1 MTEYT
6 TITVRRADGVGEILL
21 ARPERLNAVDEAVRP
36 ELIGALIDLSYD
48 EEVRAIVL
56 GAEGK
61 VFSAGGDFEMMRRR
75 HGDPSGT
82 ERGSLEGKELLRA
95 IFEAP
100 VPVIAAVHGHAYGLG
115 ATMALACDLIVAS
128 RGVRLVDSHVKVGL
142 VAGDGGALVWPTSLG
157 LVRAKRHLLL
167 GEPLLAEDAHAWGLV
182 SDLVETSEEV
192 LPMAYELAKQIAA
205 LPPLAVQGTKRTLNA
220 VLAQQTNGVMD
231 LGLML
236 ELGTMQS
243 GDLLEAI
250 DAFEQ
255 KRAGRYTGR

>member
-6 TITVRRADGVGEILL
+6 TIAVRRGDGVGEILL

-36 ELIGALIDLSYD
+36 ELIEALIDLAYD
-48 EEVRAIVL
+48 DAVRAIVV
-56 GAEGK
+56 GAQGK
-61 VFSAGGDFEMMRRR
+61 VFSAGGDFEMMKRR
-75 HGDPSGT
+75 HGDPAAT

-100 VPVIAAVHGHAYGLG
+100 VPVIAAVQGHAYGLG

-167 GEPLLAEDAHAWGLV
+167 GEPLLAEDAYSWGLV
-182 SDLVETSEEV
+182 SDLVETSDQV
-192 LPMAYELAKQIAA
+192 LPTAHELARQVAA
-205 LPPLAVQGTKRTLNA
+205 LPPLAVAGTKRTLNA
-220 VLAQQTNGVMD
+220 GLAQQTTGVLD

-243 GDLLEAI
+243 SDLLEAI
-250 DAFEQ
+250 EAFEQ
-255 KRAGRYTGR
+255 KRVGRYTGT

>member
-1 MTEYT
+1 MTKYT
-6 TITVRRADGVGEILL
+6 TITVQRAEQVGEILL
-21 ARPERLNAVDEAVRP
+21 ARPERLNAVDEDVRP
-36 ELIGALIDLSYD
+36 ELIDALLELSYD
-48 EEVRAIVL
+48 EDIRAVVL
-56 GAEGK
+56 GAQGG
-61 VFSAGGDFEMMRRR
+61 VFSAGGDFEMMKRR
-75 HGDPSGT
+75 HGDPAAT

-182 SDLVETSEEV
+182 SDLVDTSHQV
-192 LPMAYELAKQIAA
+192 LPTAHALARQVAA
-205 LPPLAVQGTKRTLNA
+205 LPPLAVAGTKRTLNA
-220 VLAQQTNGVMD
+220 GLAQQTTGVLD

-243 GDLLEAI
+243 SDLLEAI
-250 DAFEQ
+250 EAFEQ
-255 KRAGRYTGR
+255 KREGRYTGR